1 MSFPSAADVRSVIEG
16 RFRLRTVLQP
26 VVDLRIAEVAGYEA
40 LTRFDGSASAPDRWF
55 AAAHASGQGAE
66 LEALALRTALSRRPV
81 LPAGTFMA
89 VNVSPHLL
97 DSPLVQ
103 AAFDEAAPLGDVV
116 AELTEHVDPG
126 TREPLLNALLGL
138 RARGARIALDDMG
151 TGYSGL
157 RELATLQPDVVKLD
171 RSFTDR
177 CDRDTVKA
185 AVVESLCN
193 IADRLQATL
202 VAEGVERLE
211 ELDWL
216 QQSGVPLGQGWLLG
230 RPDDLPQP
238 LAVGIAARLKSRAGL
253 ATPANRAT
261 AGAIMRWAPG
271 VTPSEAVAHPTVP
284 STVDHAHAQ
293 LHVVLDAWQRPQAL
307 MMWGAGG
314 RAGAETP
321 ITLRTSVTTPLSHL
335 ARQVS
340 TRPAPHR
347 YDPVVCTSEDGTY
360 LGVVDIDQLLRVL
373 ADQVDTLGRVHVPTL
388 SAGAGQLPDERQGRA
403 RRSAR

>member
-1 MSFPSAADVRSVIEG
+1 
-16 RFRLRTVLQP
+16 VLQP
-26 VVDLRIAEVAGYEA
+26 VVDLRIADIAGYEA
-40 LTRFDGSASAPDRWF
+40 LTRFDGSAAAPDRWF

-81 LPAGTFMA
+81 LPAGAFVA

-116 AELTEHVDPG
+116 VELTEHVDPG
-126 TREPLLNALLGL
+126 KREPLLNALLGL
-138 RARGARIALDDMG
+138 RTRGARIALDDMG

-171 RSFTDR
+171 RSFTDH
-177 CDRDTVKA
+177 CDSDTVKA

-202 VAEGVERLE
+202 VAEGVQRVE

-216 QQSGVPLGQGWLLG
+216 QQSGVPFGQGWLLG
-230 RPDDLPQP
+230 RPEDLPQP
-238 LAVGIAARLKSRAGL
+238 LSAGIAARLKARAAL

-261 AGAIMRWAPG
+261 AAAIMRWAPG
-271 VTPSEAVAHPTVP
+271 VTESEASTRAPLPP
-284 STVDHAHAQ
+284 SVDRADAQ
-293 LHVVLDAWQRPQAL
+293 LHVVLDARQRPQAL
-307 MMWGAGG
+307 VLWGADG
-314 RAGAETP
+314 RAGVEWP
-321 ITLRTSVTTPLSHL
+321 ITLRTSVTTPLTHL

-340 TRPAPHR
+340 ARPEPHR
-347 YDPVVCTSEDGTY
+347 YDPVVCTGDDGTY
-360 LGVVDIDQLLRVL
+360 LGVVDIDHLLRVL
-373 ADQVDTLGRVHVPTL
+373 ADQNDSLGRVHVPTL
-388 SAGAGQLPDERQGRA
+388 PAAGAQVPDERHGRE

>member
-1 MSFPSAADVRSVIEG
+1 M
-16 RFRLRTVLQP
+16 
-26 VVDLRIAEVAGYEA
+26 
-40 LTRFDGSASAPDRWF
+40 
-55 AAAHASGQGAE
+55 AHACGRGAE
-66 LEALALRTALSRRPV
+66 LEGLALQTALSRRPV
-81 LPAGTFMA
+81 LPAGAFLA

-97 DSPLVQ
+97 ESALVQ
-103 AAFDEAAPLGDVV
+103 AAFDEAAPLDDVV
-116 AELTEHVDPG
+116 VELTEHVGPG
-126 TREPLLNALLGL
+126 KREPLLDALLGL

-202 VAEGVERLE
+202 VAEGVQRLE

-238 LAVGIAARLKSRAGL
+238 LSPGIAARLKARAGL

-271 VTPSEAVAHPTVP
+271 VTVSEAPGRAPLP
-284 STVDHAHAQ
+284 SSPFDRAAQ

-307 MMWGAGG
+307 VLWGADGRGG
-314 RAGAETP
+314 VERPISLRA
-321 ITLRTSVTTPLSHL
+321 SVTTPLTHL

-340 TRPAPHR
+340 TRPEPHR
-347 YDPVVCTSEDGTY
+347 YDPVVCTSDDGTY
-360 LGVVDIDQLLRVL
+360 LGVVDIDHLLRVL
-373 ADQVDTLGRVHVPTL
+373 ADQVDSLGRVHVPTL
-388 SAGAGQLPDERQGRA
+388 PAVGPQVPDERHGRE